1 MDINNKILIKLSTKK
16 VFFFD
21 LDGTLVDSSPRHA
34 SAFKQ
39 VLAIHH
45 PKICKT
51 FDYELIKGKAT
62 PAVFHELGIAAPD
75 EVEFLTSEKRRFYL
89 EDIHRGRVSV
99 FPGAVEIL
107 RLLSSNKKEIYIV
120 TSAAKN
126 TAHVM
131 LETAGFMPFIQGV
144 ITSEDVTRNKPY
156 PDIFNLALKKSG
168 KKSQDVLVIED
179 SLSGKTA
186 AERAGIDSLLVNQ
199 GFTDIVSLHFDTLET
214 LYSYIKNNFK

>member
-1 MDINNKILIKLSTKK
+1 MDIINKVLIKK

-39 VLAIHH
+39 VLAAHH

-89 EDIHRGRVSV
+89 EDIHRGRISV
-99 FPGAVEIL
+99 FPGAIEIL
-107 RLLSSNKKEIYIV
+107 RLLSSKRREIYIV

-131 LETAGFMPFIQGV
+131 LKTAGFMPFIQGV
-144 ITSEDVTRNKPY
+144 ITSEDVKRNKPY
-156 PDIFNLALKKSG
+156 PDIFNFALKKSG
-168 KKSQDVLVIED
+168 KKPQDVLVIED
-179 SLSGKTA
+179 SLPGKTA
-186 AERAGIDSLLVNQ
+186 AEKAGLDSLLVNQ
-199 GFTDIVSLHFDTLET
+199 GFTNILSSHFDTLET
-214 LYSYIKNNFK
+214 LYFYIKKNFEE